1 MTKKFIV
8 QTGNNNTVRV
18 FDAATGSLHRV
29 INVDGN
35 IISQPV
41 ISENELAVTVKSGTV
56 KTIKM
61 YNLNN
66 GSLKK
71 SIPLQ

>member
-1 MTKKFIV
+1 MTKRFTAQV
-8 QTGNNNTVRV
+8 GSNNTVRV
-18 FDAATGSLHRV
+18 YDASTGSLHRI
-29 INVDGN
+29 INVDGTM
-35 IISQPV
+35 ISQPIV
-41 ISENELAVTVKSGTV
+41 MESEMSITVQQGKN

>member
-1 MTKKFIV
+1 MTKRFTAQV
-8 QTGNNNTVRV
+8 GNNNTVRV
-18 FDAATGSLHRV
+18 YDASTCSLHRI
-29 INVDGN
+29 INVDGTM
-35 IISQPV
+35 ISQPIV
-41 ISENELAVTVKSGTV
+41 MESEMSITVQQGKN